1 MVSFPLPERIGSQSM
16 MCMLDWPAAA
26 GAVHPVSALGP
37 LLAARLLPH
46 VFAENAEFAIT
57 ARARERNGRR
67 LYGQPLA
74 ASCKS
79 IGKGRVLHI

>member
-46 VFAENAEFAIT
+46 VFAENAEFAMT
-57 ARARERNGRR
+57 AHERGGNVCCLPVR
-67 LYGQPLA
+67 PLA
-74 ASCKS
+74 ASCKR
-79 IGKGRVLHI
+79 IGQG